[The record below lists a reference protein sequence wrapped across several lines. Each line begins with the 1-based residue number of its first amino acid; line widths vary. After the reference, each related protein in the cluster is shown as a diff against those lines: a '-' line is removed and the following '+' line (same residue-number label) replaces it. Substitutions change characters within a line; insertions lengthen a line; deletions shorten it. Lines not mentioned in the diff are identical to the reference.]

1 MSERLDAYRQLEAR
15 LAWLRWKHAGL
26 ETPDEEALVDEMEA
40 AWWQLS
46 EAERH
51 VANGELV
58 PTLTST
64 PPALDR
70 DTRDED
76 VWENP
81 GKRVR
86 SLIDGRSRAERGL

>member
-1 MSERLDAYRQLEAR
+1 MSERLGAYRQLEAR
-15 LAWLRWKHAGL
+15 LAWLRWIHAGL

-40 AWWQLS
+40 AWWLLS
-46 EAERH
+46 AEERE
-51 VANGELV
+51 VANSELV
-58 PTLTST
+58 PTLTSA

-81 GKRVR
+81 GKRAR
-86 SLIDGRSRAERGL
+86 SLVDGRSRAEGMP